1 MALEDDPVDAVWPR
15 KPPLPIAPIQPH
27 PERFAGRSSAA
38 KRMEVAE
45 LLARAGVDAAVI
57 SDPASIAWLLNV
69 RGADVPHTPLP
80 LSFAVLE
87 ASGDVDRTDRPLDA
101 RSGNDARLLKSGGRS
116 CNPRY
121 DAERLRGSWHPGAKP
136 DRFNAMQLGQK
147 FGYPLATLG
156 FSVLRDVAN
165 ELGLPL
171 TQLEAFCLAV
181 DLYMPKNDYHNRL
194 HVADVVQLMHLQCS
208 EGGELNACLTITN
221 LDRHISLT

>member
-1 MALEDDPVDAVWPR
+1 MIFASFFGICRRDDSVFEPVPSRSNAGGSVLDCITQTSSTAKEAATIVTLSAV
-15 KPPLPIAPIQPH
+15 
-27 PERFAGRSSAA
+27 SSN
-38 KRMEVAE
+38 K
-45 LLARAGVDAAVI
+45 
-57 SDPASIAWLLNV
+57 
-69 RGADVPHTPLP
+69 GA
-80 LSFAVLE
+80 

-101 RSGNDARLLKSGGRS
+101 RSGNDAQLLKSGGRS

-156 FSVLRDVAN
+156 YSVLRDVAN

>member
-1 MALEDDPVDAVWPR
+1 MTTFTRRAALIGVGAAAALSMSLPALAQTVTLR
-15 KPPLPIAPIQPH
+15 FHQMLPPQATIP
-27 PERFAGRSSAA
+27 A
-38 KRMEVAE
+38 KA
-45 LLARAGVDAAVI
+45 I
-57 SDPASIAWLLNV
+57 
-69 RGADVPHTPLP
+69 VPWIKKVE
-80 LSFAVLE
+80 SE
-87 ASGDVDRTDRPLDA
+87 
-101 RSGNDARLLKSGGRS
+101 SGGR
-116 CNPRY
+116 
-121 DAERLRGSWHPGAKP
+121 LKIQL
-136 DRFNAMQLGQK
+136 FNAMQLGQK

-156 FSVLRDVAN
+156 YSVLRDVAN